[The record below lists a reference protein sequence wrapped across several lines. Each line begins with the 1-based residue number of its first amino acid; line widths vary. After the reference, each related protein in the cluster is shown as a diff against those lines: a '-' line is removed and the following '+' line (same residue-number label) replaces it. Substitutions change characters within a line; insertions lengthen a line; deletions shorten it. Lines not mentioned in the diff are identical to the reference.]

1 MIRSGPSRLVL
12 SVGALLA
19 LGTLFRASSD
29 TLDDAFITFRA
40 AHNFVG
46 GEGLTFNPGMAPVES
61 FSNPLFLFLL
71 IPFAAL
77 GVPLP
82 WAAMALGIVGLG
94 LALHGTSRLA
104 IRAGL
109 SELPLAVV
117 LGSTLGSTAL
127 VYYASTGLETGLSSG
142 LLLYA
147 MGRTLDA
154 DEGGGRLDGLA
165 TLAWAAVAISRPET
179 PLVLLFVLP
188 TILRWPFDRRTILG
202 LLAIAGT
209 LVLLELGRIAYYG
222 DFVPNTFHAKP
233 PGTADHDPTTSG
245 LVAGPAYVL
254 RFAMACGLV
263 LPIGAAWAG
272 LSFFRRP
279 LEDAHPQRRVVLA
292 GALAA
297 LAAGLFFSLYAGG
310 DWMPMGRYL
319 VPYVPLVSL
328 AGVLGLRDLEQ
339 RKVLRQPALA
349 LGLAALASY
358 LGSLDALS
366 ELVLHP
372 REYPYHVMGSRASI
386 AAIEGMRAHLPP
398 RSSVVAFRIGALGD
412 VGDYVVVDLLGLADR
427 EIASIASE
435 TPGYHPQHTRMGE
448 DVPRVRDYVHSLA
461 PDGLLLLTY
470 AEGDLDPSIEL
481 YGFTWRYA
489 DAYRI
494 GIDQRWALYLR
505 NDPERNEPE
514 LGDE

>member
-1 MIRSGPSRLVL
+1 MIRSAPARLVL
-12 SVGALLA
+12 AVGALLA
-19 LGTLFRASSD
+19 LGTLLRASSD

-40 AHNFVG
+40 AHNFVA

-71 IPFAAL
+71 VPFAAL

-82 WAAMALGIVGLG
+82 WAALGLGIVGLG
-94 LALHGTSRLA
+94 LALHGTYRLA

-127 VYYASTGLETGLSSG
+127 VYYASTGLETGLLCG
-142 LLLYA
+142 LLLFA

-154 DEGGGRLDGLA
+154 SDGEQGGRLDGLA
-165 TLAWAAVAISRPET
+165 TLAWAAVVISRPET
-179 PLVLLFVLP
+179 PLVALFVLP
-188 TILRWPFDRRTILG
+188 TVLARPLDRRTVLG
-202 LLAIAGT
+202 LVAIAGA
-209 LVLLELGRIAYYG
+209 LVALELGRVAYYG
-222 DFVPNTFHAKP
+222 DVVPNTFHAKP
-233 PGTADHDPTTSG
+233 PGTADHDPTSSG
-245 LVAGPAYVL
+245 LVAGPAYLL

-263 LPIGAAWAG
+263 LPIGAAWAAV
-272 LSFFRRP
+272 SFFVRP
-279 LEDAHPQRRVVLA
+279 ARAIDPARRVLG

-297 LAAGLFFSLYAGG
+297 LAAGLFFALYAGG

-328 AGVLGLRDLEQ
+328 AGVLGLRELEQ

-372 REYPYHVMGSRASI
+372 REYPYHVMGSRESI

-412 VGDYVVVDLLGLADR
+412 VGDYLVVDLLGLADR
-427 EIASIASE
+427 EIAAIASE

-448 DVPRVRDYVHSLA
+448 DVPRVRDYLHALA

-505 NDPERNEPE
+505 NDTAPS
-514 LGDE
+514 GDE